1 MEITKICPTCN
12 KEMLRLNNGSFYCAT
27 CNNNIVSQTYCLK
40 QAVYIKQDPK
50 IDDDG
55 IWLPYEE
62 YVPEGFSSNYRLLMS
77 KDMFVEAYN
86 KWIKGE

>member
-40 QAVYIKQDPK
+40 QPVYIKQDPK

-62 YVPEGFSSNYRLLMS
+62 YVPVNMLADFFCLIVKYTNG
-77 KDMFVEAYN
+77 
-86 KWIKGE
+86 

>member
-12 KEMLRLNNGSFYCAT
+12 KKGSLHCAT
-27 CNNNIVSQTYCLK
+27 CNNNDNIISQTCCLK
-40 QAVYIKQDPK
+40 QPAYVKQEPYVV
-50 IDDDG
+50 DDDG
-55 IWLPYEE
+55 IWIPYEA
-62 YVPEGFSSNYRLLMS
+62 YVPKGFSSNYRLFMS

>member
-1 MEITKICPTCN
+1 MEITNICPTCN

-27 CNNNIVSQTYCLK
+27 CNQNIVSQTYCLK
-40 QAVYIKQDPK
+40 QSVYIKQDPK

-62 YVPEGFSSNYRLLMS
+62 YAPEGFSSNYRLLMS